1 MILITNA
8 GITTILILS
17 LFLGKDAV
25 MKLFAWI
32 NVLMEFVRES

>member
-1 MILITNA
+1 MLKDVKTINTVMILITNA

-25 MKLFAWI
+25 MKLFA
-32 NVLMEFVRES
+32 